1 MQAILTQLIF
11 SHSLRLRVKADASQP
26 GSSDSASNK
35 NQGTN
40 ALGKLYNLA
49 TSDITYIIEGR
60 EFLQVGLCY
69 FFKSCLHPAHFLLLE
84 VLYTPLQVTLSMVF
98 LYSILGWR

>member
-11 SHSLRLRVKADASQP
+11 NHALRLREKADGVQP
-26 GSSDSASNK
+26 GSSTSSK
-35 NQGTN
+35 NQGSN

-49 TSDITYIIEGR
+49 TSDVTHLIEGR
-60 EFLQVGLCY
+60 EFLQVGLWCPL
-69 FFKSCLHPAHFLLLE
+69 KLWLHTAHFYPFAALSA
-84 VLYTPLQVTLSMVF
+84 PLQVILNMVF